1 MKHRILNMFTAAGL
15 ALAVALIVSTFATP
29 KATGGALPA
38 AQERHEAREDFR
50 RAEVLLRDAR
60 GLIAAAPGE
69 YGGHRD
75 KAIKRIDEALG
86 EVHEAIEHH

>member
-1 MKHRILNMFTAAGL
+1 MKHRILKLFTAAGL
-15 ALAVALIVSTFATP
+15 MLATALIVSTFATP
-29 KATGGALPA
+29 KATGGPLPA
-38 AQERHEAREDFR
+38 AQERHEAMEDFH
-50 RAEVLLRDAR
+50 RAEALLRDAR
-60 GLIAAAPGE
+60 GLLAAAPGE